1 MATDCVSFYPS
12 EFLKATQQVSAELK
26 NIEIRL
32 EILQKVFQGSICG
45 VDFEHGRAETPVSGF
60 STSNCTMRDELLE
73 HVNKLISSA
82 SRLKTRCDQY
92 VEVHEKG
99 VRKYGKDK

>member
-1 MATDCVSFYPS
+1 MATDCVSCYPS
-12 EFLKATQQVSAELK
+12 DFLKASQQVSAELQ
-26 NIEIRL
+26 NIEIRI
-32 EILQKVFQGSICG
+32 EILRKVFQGSVCG

-60 STSNCTMRDELLE
+60 STSNIIMRDELLE

-92 VEVHEKG
+92 VEVHERG

>member
-1 MATDCVSFYPS
+1 MATDCVSCYPS
-12 EFLKATQQVSAELK
+12 DFLKASQQVSAELQ
-26 NIEIRL
+26 NIEIRI
-32 EILQKVFQGSICG
+32 EILRKVLQGSICG
-45 VDFEHGRAETPVSGF
+45 VEFENGRAETPVSGF

-92 VEVHEKG
+92 VEVHERG